1 MARGLSEHP
10 ISHRASP
17 TPDVWESRVKERDRN
32 RDLIAIR
39 QTFFC
44 ERRINLASQGLDD
57 SSTESVGGLNNGGPF
72 PGSETLIVKVLGCRF
87 RSICTVPLSPLGFEC
102 WMALV
107 ISSFTTSPS
116 GTAMSVEIMSGSA
129 STTSD
134 HARSA
139 KFLEQRAFSMAIAA

>member
-17 TPDVWESRVKERDRN
+17 TPDVWESRVKERDCN
-32 RDLIAIR
+32 PDLIAIR

-57 SSTESVGGLNNGGPF
+57 SSTESVGGLNNGGAVSWVRNTYCESV
-72 PGSETLIVKVLGCRF
+72 GMSLQKYMYSTA
-87 RSICTVPLSPLGFEC
+87 SPLGFEC

-134 HARSA
+134 HARSGPLDA
-139 KFLEQRAFSMAIAA
+139 AVIA